1 MSTTIDVDAHLPANG
16 LWNRGFAAIYPP
28 VIKLVELGGVG
39 AARREVVAQATG
51 RTLEVGAGMGHALRH
66 YKDAVSE
73 LILTEPDAWMLR
85 RLERRVAAPD
95 RRARVVRA
103 PVEQLPVEDAS
114 IESVV
119 CNLVLCTV
127 VDPAGALREIARVLR
142 PGGQLLFVEHVRAD
156 SAQWARWQE
165 RARAAWSAFACG
177 CQLTRETLA
186 TLEASPLEVVDVKRG
201 RVRTVP
207 LVHSIIWGRAIRPA

>member
-1 MSTTIDVDAHLPANG
+1 MSATMDVDAYLPADG

-66 YKDAVSE
+66 YTDAVSE

-85 RLERRVAAPD
+85 RLQRRVTA
-95 RRARVVRA
+95 RNGRARVERA
-103 PVEQLPVEDAS
+103 AAEQLPVADAS
-114 IESVV
+114 IDSVV
-119 CNLVLCTV
+119 CSLVLCTAL
-127 VDPAGALREIARVLR
+127 DPAGALREIARVLR

-156 SAQWARWQE
+156 SAGWARWQSGRGRPGALSRAAVSS
-165 RARAAWSAFACG
+165 RAR
-177 CQLTRETLA
+177 R
-186 TLEASPLEVVDVKRG
+186 
-201 RVRTVP
+201 
-207 LVHSIIWGRAIRPA
+207 

>member
-1 MSTTIDVDAHLPANG
+1 MSTTIDVDAHLPADG

-51 RTLEVGAGMGHALRH
+51 RTLEVGAGMGHALPH
-66 YKDAVSE
+66 YPGEVSE
-73 LILTEPDAWMLR
+73 LILTEPDPWMLR
-85 RLERRVAAPD
+85 RLQRRVAA
-95 RRARVVRA
+95 RGGKARVVRA
-103 PVEQLPVEDAS
+103 AAEQLPVADAS
-114 IESVV
+114 IDSVV
-119 CNLVLCTV
+119 CNLVLCTAL
-127 VDPAGALREIARVLR
+127 DPAGALREIARVLR

-156 SAQWARWQE
+156 SAGWARWQE

-186 TLEASPLEVVDVKRG
+186 TLEASPLEVIDVKRG

>member
-1 MSTTIDVDAHLPANG
+1 
-16 LWNRGFAAIYPP
+16 
-28 VIKLVELGGVG
+28 
-39 AARREVVAQATG
+39 
-51 RTLEVGAGMGHALRH
+51 
-66 YKDAVSE
+66 
-73 LILTEPDAWMLR
+73 
-85 RLERRVAAPD
+85 
-95 RRARVVRA
+95 VRA
-103 PVEQLPVEDAS
+103 AAEQLPVADAS
-114 IESVV
+114 IDSVV
-119 CNLVLCTV
+119 CNLVLCTAL
-127 VDPAGALREIARVLR
+127 DPAGALDEIARVLK

-156 SAQWARWQE
+156 SAGWARWQE